1 MGAASM
7 IFMRSINFVTLKEI
21 FFDMKKF
28 KFPNPFT
35 VLYVI
40 IIISAI
46 ATWLVPAGSYN
57 TLSYDGDSNS
67 FRVESPTGHVT
78 LPANQKTLDSLQL
91 NMELSKF
98 EEGKIRKPVSIP
110 GTFSEEDA
118 SPQGLMEII
127 YAPIRGIYDSM
138 DIILF
143 VLIIG
148 GFIGVFTLSGAFDQ
162 GIAFLAVRLK
172 GNEKW
177 LIIILMIL
185 LAIGGTTFGMQEET
199 IAFYP
204 ILVPIFLAAGYDLLV
219 PVAAIFCSTSVGIM
233 GGILNPFG
241 TIIASDAA
249 GVSWTL
255 GMESRITML
264 VIGLIICIIYVVR
277 YAEKV
282 KNDPSKSMLHGLDI
296 KNPFSSVKVNDEP
309 IRLKFKT
316 KLLLTLFSLTFAVM
330 IYGVSSLGWW
340 FEEMTALFLVAALIM
355 GFLQRVGDTAF
366 VGAFIQGAKDLLG
379 VAFIIGVARGITI
392 IMNDGRI
399 SGSILNAASEVVSGT
414 SGLVFLPVLMG
425 VFFVLALFISS
436 SSGLA
441 LVSMP
446 IMGALANVV
455 GVPSEEIVNAYLFG
469 FGLMTFITPSGLI
482 LPSLSMVNVSY
493 GTWLKFIW
501 PLLVILGAVGIII
514 LAAGYLL

>member
-1 MGAASM
+1 
-7 IFMRSINFVTLKEI
+7 
-21 FFDMKKF
+21 MKKL

-35 VLYVI
+35 VLYII

-57 TLSYDGDSNS
+57 TLSYDEGAAT
-67 FRVESPTGHVT
+67 FIVQSPDGNVA
-78 LPANQKTLDSLQL
+78 LPAKQATLDSLHL
-91 NMELSKF
+91 NMDMAKF

-110 GTFSEEDA
+110 GTYNKEAA
-118 SPQGLMEII
+118 SPQGLMEIV

-162 GIAFLAVRLK
+162 GIAYLADKLK

-185 LAIGGTTFGMQEET
+185 LSIGGTTFGLQEET

-255 GMESRITML
+255 GMESRIAML
-264 VIGLIICIIYVVR
+264 VVGLLICIIYVVR
-277 YAEKV
+277 YAEKI
-282 KNDPSKSMLHGLDI
+282 KNDPTKSLLHGLDI
-296 KNPFSSVKVNDEP
+296 KNPFSSVKIDGAQVVLN
-309 IRLKFKT
+309 IKT
-316 KLLLTLFSLTFAVM
+316 KLLLTLFALTFAIM
-330 IYGVSSLGWW
+330 IYGVSALGWW
-340 FEEMTALFLVAALIM
+340 FEEMTALFLVAALLM
-355 GFLQRVGDTAF
+355 GFLQRVGDSAF
-366 VGAFIQGAKDLLG
+366 VNAFIQGARDLLG

-392 IMNDGRI
+392 IMNDGSI
-399 SGSILNAASEVVSGT
+399 SGSILNAASDVVRGA
-414 SGLVFLPVLMG
+414 SGLVFLPILMA
-425 VFFVLALFISS
+425 VFFVLTLFISS

-455 GVPSEEIVNAYLFG
+455 GVPSEEMVNAYLFG

-493 GTWLKFIW
+493 ATWLKFVW

-514 LAAGYLL
+514 LSIGYLL

>member
-1 MGAASM
+1 
-7 IFMRSINFVTLKEI
+7 
-21 FFDMKKF
+21 MKKF

-35 VLYVI
+35 VLFII

-46 ATWLVPAGSYN
+46 ATWIVPAGSYN
-57 TLSYDGDSNS
+57 TLSYDEGSSS
-67 FRVESPTGHVT
+67 FIVESPGGNVT
-78 LPANQKTLDSLQL
+78 LPATQTTLDSLKL

-110 GTFSEEDA
+110 GTYSEEDA
-118 SPQGLMEII
+118 SPQGFMEII

-162 GIAFLAVRLK
+162 GIAFLALRLK

-185 LAIGGTTFGMQEET
+185 LSIGGTTFGLQEET

-204 ILVPIFLAAGYDLLV
+204 ILVPIFIAAGYDLLV

-255 GMESRITML
+255 GMESRIAML
-264 VIGLIICIIYVVR
+264 VIGLVICIIYVVR

-282 KNDPSKSMLHGLDI
+282 KNDPTKSLLHGLEI
-296 KNPFSSVKVNDEP
+296 KNPFSSVNVDGSPVK
-309 IRLKFKT
+309 LKIKT
-316 KLLLTLFSLTFAVM
+316 KILLTLFALTFAMM
-330 IYGVSSLGWW
+330 IYGVSALGWW
-340 FEEMTALFLVAALIM
+340 FEEMTALFLIAALLM
-355 GFLQRVGDTAF
+355 GFLQRVGDSAF
-366 VGAFIQGAKDLLG
+366 VDAFIQGAKDLLG

-392 IMNDGRI
+392 VMNDGRI
-399 SGSILNAASEVVSGT
+399 SGSILNAASDAVSGT
-414 SGLVFLPVLMG
+414 SGLVFLPILMA
-425 VFFVLALFISS
+425 VFFVLTLFISS
-436 SSGLA
+436 SSGMA
-441 LVSMP
+441 LVTMP

-493 GTWLKFIW
+493 STWLKFVW
-501 PLLVILGAVGIII
+501 PLLVILGIVGIII
-514 LAAGYLL
+514 LSIGYLF